1 MTWMGRWLD
10 NGLFCNVEK
19 QSIFPLAAFQGN
31 TTVFY
36 HVDLDLACI
45 KIGQTP
51 LRPCKKWFVDPL
63 TQLKDPTKSFV
74 AKRNTVGGS
83 VLNR

>member
-36 HVDLDLACI
+36 HVDLDLGNSLVEFAH
-45 KIGQTP
+45 KNRSNTTQT
-51 LRPCKKWFVDPL
+51 L
-63 TQLKDPTKSFV
+63 
-74 AKRNTVGGS
+74 
-83 VLNR
+83 